1 MFPEGVN
8 KEWRAV
14 SKFLGRILDSRAWKF
29 SLVAAM
35 NHAFPR
41 IEIPPPRFTA
51 LAVAGAKEAFRQ
63 RFQCALVNCVRRG
76 FSVEEAF
83 GIIWEEM
90 IGEID
95 LSYTDQEEMYPQ
107 LIQWAKARL
116 R

>member
-1 MFPEGVN
+1 
-8 KEWRAV
+8 
-14 SKFLGRILDSRAWKF
+14 
-29 SLVAAM
+29 M

-51 LAVAGAKEAFRQ
+51 FAVAGAKEAFRQ

-95 LSYTDQEEMYPQ
+95 LSYTEQEEMYPQ